1 MKIMKYYKWI
11 VFLLLLVIGACIV
24 GGYVMPVREGNKSR
38 NKKNRNRNN
47 PAAAAAPAASTNTQ
61 DTTNKDDSVTEKKD
75 AAAPAASANTQET
88 TNADEIGDTQDDT
101 DQTE

>member
-24 GGYVMPVREGNKSR
+24 GGYVMPVREGNK
-38 NKKNRNRNN
+38 NKKNRNINK
-47 PAAAAAPAASTNTQ
+47 AATAAAPAASTNKQ

-75 AAAPAASANTQET
+75 DAAPAASANTQET